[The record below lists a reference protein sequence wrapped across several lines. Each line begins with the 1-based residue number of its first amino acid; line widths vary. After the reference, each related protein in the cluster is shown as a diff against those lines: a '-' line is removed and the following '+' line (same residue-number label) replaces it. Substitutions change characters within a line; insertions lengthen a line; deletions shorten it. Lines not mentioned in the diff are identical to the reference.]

1 MEENGQ
7 RDMIGYRNYKLEN
20 QMERLVFH
28 LIEDVYMMD
37 TQDRF
42 CSCERFQK
50 DVAAIVLNQFYPRYA
65 TSFEGAI
72 YTLDN
77 LQQDQELQVQ
87 IIREVAAAMEIVA
100 AKPHC
105 QEPDCPIKKRQALLD
120 S

>member
-1 MEENGQ
+1 
-7 RDMIGYRNYKLEN
+7 
-20 QMERLVFH
+20 
-28 LIEDVYMMD
+28 
-37 TQDRF
+37 
-42 CSCERFQK
+42 
-50 DVAAIVLNQFYPRYA
+50 YPRYA